1 MFTGLVTG
9 VGTVVAARERDG
21 GRELVIAHPYA
32 ALEPGESLA
41 VNGVCL
47 TVERFAPGEFQVH
60 AVLATLDRTLLGSYI
75 EGRRVNLERAL
86 RVGDRL
92 GGHMVQGH
100 VDGTGTVVAV
110 REDPGG
116 RILEI
121 ALSPEVASM
130 TVAQGSLTVDGV
142 SLTVNDLPERNRA
155 RVALVPFTLQHT
167 TLAGLHV
174 GDAVHLEAD
183 IIGRY
188 VQALLHARS

>member
-9 VGTVVAARERDG
+9 VGTVLAARERDG

-47 TVERFAPGEFQVH
+47 TVERFTPGEFQAH
-60 AVLATLDRTLLGSYI
+60 AVLATLDRTLLGSYM

-116 RILEI
+116 RILEL
-121 ALSPEVASM
+121 ALPPEVASM